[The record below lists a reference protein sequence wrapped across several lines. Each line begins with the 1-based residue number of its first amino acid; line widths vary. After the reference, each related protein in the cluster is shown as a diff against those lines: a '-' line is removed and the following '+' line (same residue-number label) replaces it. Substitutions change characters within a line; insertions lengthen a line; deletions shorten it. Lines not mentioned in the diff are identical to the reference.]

1 MGKITIRD
9 LKIYAYHGC
18 FSEEKK
24 IGSKYK
30 LDVWVEGD
38 FSEAEKSDQLSN
50 TVDYVAISDI
60 ANEEMAISSNL
71 IENVANRILD
81 RVLLSFNKI
90 TCAGVTIKKKSP
102 PMNQDVYAVEYEL
115 EKRPN

>member
-38 FSEAEKSDQLSN
+38 FSAAEKLDHLSK

-81 RVLLSFNKI
+81 RVLLSFNVV
-90 TCAGVTIKKKSP
+90 TCAGISIKKISP
-102 PMNQDVYAVEYEL
+102 PMNQDVYAVEYGL
-115 EKRPN
+115 EKRRN